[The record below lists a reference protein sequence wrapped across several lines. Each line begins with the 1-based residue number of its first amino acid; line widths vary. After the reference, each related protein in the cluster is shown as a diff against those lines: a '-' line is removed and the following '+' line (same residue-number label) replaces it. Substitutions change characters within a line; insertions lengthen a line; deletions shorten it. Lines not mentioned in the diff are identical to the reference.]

1 MSAAPSRGTTR
12 AASVR
17 CCAPR
22 TSARAAQ
29 SMNDSPLRS
38 TTTSLPLRSARSR
51 ACASAGRL
59 NRSSSPPSVTRTRPA
74 SSSSTWSS
82 SGPGGVPYRAP
93 VGGEGAGARP
103 ERGSG
108 TAGGTDLKGIKAI
121 PQPGRFT
128 PIRAD
133 DWRCDCG
140 SATVQPMP
148 MRATTVRFSDDLW
161 ALLEREAGAQ
171 GVSAAQ
177 FIRDATTLRVAILGG
192 RRGDPEAR
200 LTIEQVA
207 AGALRPGGRERA
219 RVLPALRDRHLLQAV
234 RATGLLDE
242 PPDPALDRLAA
253 LAAKV
258 LNAPVAL
265 VSVVDADRQFFAGCL
280 GLPEPYASTRETP
293 LSHSFCQYTV
303 ATREPLVV
311 TDAREDPALRD
322 NLAVPELGVVAYAG
336 VPLITRDGHA
346 LGALCVID
354 QRPRT
359 WSSDQIAMLG
369 DLAAS
374 VVSEIELASARR
386 AA

>member
-1 MSAAPSRGTTR
+1 
-12 AASVR
+12 
-17 CCAPR
+17 
-22 TSARAAQ
+22 
-29 SMNDSPLRS
+29 
-38 TTTSLPLRSARSR
+38 
-51 ACASAGRL
+51 
-59 NRSSSPPSVTRTRPA
+59 
-74 SSSSTWSS
+74 
-82 SGPGGVPYRAP
+82 
-93 VGGEGAGARP
+93 
-103 ERGSG
+103 
-108 TAGGTDLKGIKAI
+108 
-121 PQPGRFT
+121 
-128 PIRAD
+128 
-133 DWRCDCG
+133 
-140 SATVQPMP
+140 MP
-148 MRATTVRFSDDLW
+148 MRATTVRFSEDLW
-161 ALLEREAGAQ
+161 RLLEREAGDQ
-171 GVSAAQ
+171 GGSAAQ
-177 FIRDATTLRVAILGG
+177 FIRDATILRVAVLAE
-192 RRGDPEAR
+192 RRGDREAQ
-200 LTIEQVA
+200 LTLEDLA
-207 AGALRPGGRERA
+207 AGALRPA
-219 RVLPALRDRHLLQAV
+219 PRDRPVALPGVRDPARLRAV
-234 RATGLLDE
+234 RATGLLDA

-311 TDAREDPALRD
+311 SDAREDPALRD

-336 VPLITRDGHA
+336 VPLITHDGHA

-369 DLAAS
+369 DLAAA